1 MKLASTIKKFLGM
14 LYASALGFSVVG
26 INNARKVNA
35 VEEYDT
41 GIGMTGTWSL
51 KEPTGSQTP
60 ELCFTETSSGTDY
73 FFTPTSATY
82 FSDSSTA
89 DLECSLSYYDSGMD
103 TMEPYQGVTADI
115 HLDNV
120 STPSLNAANGTYT
133 ITGIFPN
140 GSISGVTYTVSR
152 SIYNDSPTG
161 GDPHLQTATD
171 TGWVDEGGNLVYR
184 IDEQT
189 TADYYA
195 NYIEYHTETIGQ
207 QQTRNEAIFFMR
219 VYEGNETLLENAA
232 VQISNPTLSPS
243 PNAGQTSFTGTISGQ
258 CDATSTQL
266 TLSATQVDFVYITDG
281 WSYDTYH
288 LDLIYNSA
296 EYTEPECHI
305 DTVYINSDSEIEIQY
320 LSEKYGTTFNAVLSN
335 ASYSDA
341 SGIVTGDLA
350 LNGSQTQTT
359 IEVSIGSANL
369 IDLRSP
375 NYSYGWNYDEGDNY
389 IFWYDEDYPDSSYEM
404 DSAIYKIESQQIVV
418 TVKDSEEY
426 DEDEHTGV
434 VDVIE
439 YDSQENSVHGY
450 MDIDSAR
457 TEVTF
462 TLGDLVPEEVEKWN
476 FSNGQF
482 SWVTE
487 QGDEISQSSL
497 TIDSATFYSH
507 EINHSDDYFE
517 LVFSYQQNELP
528 KLTLSGATYE
538 EAGQTAQGYTV
549 SGFCSYV
556 SINDNVTF
564 NIDSFDTVDVP
575 VIDGWYYASETFVYY
590 YNNQRITPTVVTCDF
605 YQYGNSDNYCEIV
618 YSAQI
623 PGGSALE
630 ETVTITDA
638 GYRSPQETQTEF
650 YSVTGFYEG
659 KEISLK
665 VESLDNHVI
674 NHYEYDG
681 GFVYVLPDE
690 ALQLGC
696 EVTYLVFNN
705 YGNGSNINEA
715 YVTFQAFNEYG
726 GNTEYI
732 DDSIETLYIEQCVL
746 TLDPRY
752 TQDQVGTISGKWK
765 GQNVDVSFNNSVF
778 VINDLQEGEEGLHYL
793 EGLNIF
799 VYFDNQGTL
808 YKDVSIESVTL
819 DTYTYEA
826 TVSYSVTDL
835 QLEDE
840 FVLQNASYEDL
851 SDQGAYVRYFI
862 KGYNEDLFDDG
873 DEETED
879 RITFYSPLLY
889 TEDSRGPYWSY
900 SDGYLIY
907 IDSEHP
913 GIETEMVACIYFMD
927 EDYFELS
934 YYMRNK
940 QDGSYDTATIL
951 LTNAELGKD
960 YNPDAEEPAERSGY
974 ISGNCNVL
982 DSQDNYI
989 TLIVDIEIQ
998 KRGNDPYWSYGDDYL
1013 EYIDPSNENLETTM
1027 ISCTFYEESSKFEIE
1042 YSITDTVTATFTNKT
1057 IVLTNGAIVRDYNP
1071 AGEEPALR
1079 SGYISG
1085 NCSEIEISDPI
1096 TLIVDIEIIKIPA
1109 TLPDPTWVY
1118 NDDELSLW
1126 WNDPAHEEYQ
1136 TELEEAY
1143 YYERTNS
1150 VTFMYSIVTYTV
1162 VEQGSD
1168 APTGDVTGSDGV
1180 RTVIVQKTAHMNE
1193 ITYEDDGELFVYV
1206 SGTCTEC
1213 ADATALVVPRDKFI
1227 TATYDED
1234 PGTITPD
1241 QQVDIKELLP
1251 EETSVDEQRM
1261 EESIVAISSETA
1273 HEIIVT
1279 VNDAHEQNDAALA
1292 SGEITQEKYVE
1303 NKQIIETVTEASVVV
1318 GAAAITA
1325 SDEGKAVDNALPE
1338 DHDLGFTM
1346 DDTLNEFYQTQMDYL
1361 LGRKKAPGKTDG
1373 RNIYRTGEQQQA
1385 GIDLTISKEDYAKMI
1400 NFVDTA
1406 VSNMKDAALK
1416 IRKCSSAKMKM
1427 VVKDYISV
1435 VKVSS
1440 FREFD
1445 EQAANAEYVEAIYK
1459 ATMLNMQQQVIE
1471 ALKREH
1477 KPSNN
1482 AERERQY
1489 QEELSACE
1497 DYDTFE
1503 QIVIEVLRL
1512 KYDSIEGEKLTY
1524 TDANDFFENIYMPIF
1539 KSWALDDPSINPTNI
1554 TLEELTKA
1562 TIETT
1567 TSRAAKMTFRAD
1579 VSKEEST
1586 FLVVLGASLGVACIA
1601 GITLPIV
1608 FRKRRRGLAK

>member
-1 MKLASTIKKFLGM
+1 MKLGSTIKKCIGL
-14 LYASALGFSVVG
+14 LYVSALGFSVVG
-26 INNARKVNA
+26 INKSVQVKA
-35 VEEYDT
+35 VDEYDAGLPFT
-41 GIGMTGTWSL
+41 GSWSL
-51 KEPTGSQTP
+51 ESNSGTGLT
-60 ELCFTETSSGTDY
+60 ELCFTRDSDSEE
-73 FFTPTSATY
+73 FFFEPQSATY
-82 FSDSSTA
+82 FS
-89 DLECSLSYYDSGMD
+89 LCE
-103 TMEPYQGVTADI
+103 TADI
-115 HLDNV
+115 ICSAYYYDENNQNALETLSDTTVTIHLNSV
-120 STPSLNAANGTYT
+120 STPTLNAANATYT
-133 ITGIFPN
+133 ITGVFPN
-140 GSISGVTYTVSR
+140 DSVSGVSYTVSR
-152 SIYNDSPTG
+152 NIYTEDSSNL
-161 GDPHLQTATD
+161 DPHLSSTPD
-171 TGWVDEGGNLVYR
+171 GGWVDEGGSLVYR

-320 LSEKYGTTFNAVLSN
+320 LSEKYGMTFNAVLSN

-359 IEVSIGSANL
+359 IEVSTGSANL

-450 MDIDSAR
+450 MDIDSSR

-476 FSNGQF
+476 FSDGQF

-497 TIDSATFYSH
+497 TTVSATFYSH

-575 VIDGWYYASETFVYY
+575 VIDGWYYVSETFVYY
-590 YNNQRITPTVVTCDF
+590 YNNQRITPTLVSCDF

-638 GYRSPQETQTEF
+638 GCRTPQETQTEF

-665 VESLDNHVI
+665 VESLENHAI

-690 ALQLGC
+690 ALELGC

-752 TQDQVGTISGKWK
+752 TQDQVGTISGHWK
-765 GQNVDVSFNNSVF
+765 GQEVDISFNNSVF

-835 QLEDE
+835 QLQDE
-840 FVLQNASYEDL
+840 FVLQNVSYEDL

-900 SDGYLIY
+900 SDGYLLY

-913 GIETEMVACIYFMD
+913 EIETQMVACIYFMD
-927 EDYFELS
+927 EEYFELS
-934 YYMRNK
+934 YYLINER
-940 QDGSYDTATIL
+940 DGGYDTATIIL
-951 LTNAELGKD
+951 SNAELGRD
-960 YNPDAEEPAERSGY
+960 YNPNAEEPAERSGY
-974 ISGNCNVL
+974 ISGNCSVL

-998 KRGNDPYWSYGDDYL
+998 KRGNEPYWSYGDDYL

-1027 ISCTFYEESSKFEIE
+1027 VSCTYYEESAKFEIE
-1042 YSITDTVTATFTNKT
+1042 YSIGDTVTETFTIET
-1057 IVLTNGAIVRDYNP
+1057 IVLTNGVIVRDYDP
-1071 AGEEPALR
+1071 SGEEPALR

-1096 TLIVDIEIIKIPA
+1096 TLIVDVEITRIPA

-1118 NDDELSLW
+1118 NDDELALW

-1143 YYERTNS
+1143 YYDRTHS

-1162 VEQGSD
+1162 AEQGSD
-1168 APTGDVTGSDGV
+1168 APVTEPTGQGAV
-1180 RTVIVQKTAHMNE
+1180 RTIVLQKTAHMNE
-1193 ITYEDDGELFVYV
+1193 ITFEDDEEMFVYV
-1206 SGTCTEC
+1206 TGTCTEC
-1213 ADATALVVPRDKFI
+1213 EDATTIVVPRDKFI
-1227 TATYDED
+1227 TATYDDD

-1251 EETSVDEQRM
+1251 EEKTVTEERM

-1279 VNDAHEQNDAALA
+1279 VSDAHEQNEAALA
-1292 SGEITQEKYVE
+1292 SGEITQEKYEE

-1318 GAAAITA
+1318 GAGATTA

-1338 DHDLGFTM
+1338 DHELGFTM
-1346 DDTLNEFYQTQMDYL
+1346 DETLSEFYQLQMDYL
-1361 LGRKKAPGKTDG
+1361 LGRRKAPGEDDSTKG
-1373 RNIYRTGEQQQA
+1373 ILRA
-1385 GIDLTISKEDYAKMI
+1385 GSNTNASSINLNVSAADYAKMI
-1400 NFVDTA
+1400 DFVDTA
-1406 VSNMKDAALK
+1406 VSNMKDAALQ
-1416 IRKCSSAKMKM
+1416 IRKCSTSKMKK
-1427 VVKDYISV
+1427 VVGDYIQV

-1445 EQAANAEYVEAIYK
+1445 ATAAENEFVDAVYK
-1459 ATMLNMQQQVIE
+1459 AIMLNMQQQVVE
-1471 ALKREH
+1471 ALKRDH
-1477 KPSNN
+1477 KPTNN
-1482 AERERQY
+1482 PEKELLYRQ
-1489 QEELSACE
+1489 QLEACE
-1497 DYDTFE
+1497 DFDTFE
-1503 QIVIEVLRL
+1503 ELVLEVLRQ
-1512 KYDSIEGEKLTY
+1512 KYNSISNAQEVSIDEFRDTY
-1524 TDANDFFENIYMPIF
+1524 RLIF
-1539 KSWALDDPSINPTNI
+1539 RSWALNKPEENPTSI
-1554 TLEELTKA
+1554 TLEQLTTA

-1567 TSRAAKMTFRAD
+1567 KANANRFEYRSSFD
-1579 VSKEEST
+1579 NKES
-1586 FLVVLGASLGVACIA
+1586 LVFIIFGAVAVLGIASAVAV
-1601 GITLPIV
+1601 PILTSKSKQ
-1608 FRKRRRGLAK
+1608 KRA